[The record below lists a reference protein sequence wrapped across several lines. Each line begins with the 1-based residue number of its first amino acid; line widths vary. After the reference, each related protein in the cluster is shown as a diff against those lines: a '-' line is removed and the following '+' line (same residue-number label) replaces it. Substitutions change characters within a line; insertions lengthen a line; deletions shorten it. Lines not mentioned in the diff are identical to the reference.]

1 MEDDP
6 SDKIEDT
13 LTERA
18 VIHGAVK
25 KIDNVEGE
33 DLIDSFINES
43 EPTQPT
49 NSWLS
54 TNVEGNTDT
63 STASSTGTT
72 ATTTLQQN
80 SENTQTSA
88 DNDKDPLFLTK
99 E

>member
-25 KIDNVEGE
+25 KIDNSEGE
-33 DLIDSFINES
+33 DLIDSFINEQ
-43 EPTQPT
+43 EPAQPT

-63 STASSTGTT
+63 SASDSSVGTT
-72 ATTTLQQN
+72 PTTL
-80 SENTQTSA
+80 S
-88 DNDKDPLFLTK
+88 
-99 E
+99 

>member
-1 MEDDP
+1 VEDDP

-25 KIDNVEGE
+25 KIDNSEGE

-54 TNVEGNTDT
+54 TTVEGN
-63 STASSTGTT
+63 AIESS
-72 ATTTLQQN
+72 N
-80 SENTQTSA
+80 NSA
-88 DNDKDPLFLTK
+88 DK
-99 E
+99 